1 MSAIASIDAR
11 EILDSKGDLT
21 VEVELKLADGSA
33 GVDSVPSGASVGKA
47 EAITQNTQQAVENVR
62 SEICKNLLGK
72 EFWDKRELDDLL
84 IKLDGTENKSRLG
97 VNAVLPVSMAFARA
111 TAVSLKLKLYQY
123 IGKLADISEFKLPR
137 PTVLVMEG
145 GRHGNWA
152 TDIQELMV
160 IPVSG
165 GFDSFARELEA
176 CLGVFRT
183 LEKILSEKGWSTGV
197 GFEGGYCPAELV
209 SNDEALALVTQAA
222 GNQFVLGIDVAASEF
237 FKSGKYVLKSENNR
251 SLSPAA
257 WADELVKWSQ
267 EFPIW
272 SIEDPFDQ
280 EEWNSWSDFV
290 KKVGGKQQIVGDDLV
305 VTNVERIKKAVSVSA
320 INAVLIKL
328 NQIGTVTETL
338 EAVKLA
344 HQAEMKTIV
353 SHRAGETNDD
363 FVADFAVGTGSQMCK
378 FGGLDRGERLAKYN
392 RLLGIE
398 GELFG

>member
-1 MSAIASIDAR
+1 
-11 EILDSKGDLT
+11 
-21 VEVELKLADGSA
+21 
-33 GVDSVPSGASVGKA
+33 
-47 EAITQNTQQAVENVR
+47 
-62 SEICKNLLGK
+62 
-72 EFWDKRELDDLL
+72 
-84 IKLDGTENKSRLG
+84 
-97 VNAVLPVSMAFARA
+97 
-111 TAVSLKLKLYQY
+111 
-123 IGKLADISEFKLPR
+123 
-137 PTVLVMEG
+137 
-145 GRHGNWA
+145 
-152 TDIQELMV
+152 
-160 IPVSG
+160 
-165 GFDSFARELEA
+165 
-176 CLGVFRT
+176 
-183 LEKILSEKGWSTGV
+183 
-197 GFEGGYCPAELV
+197 
-209 SNDEALALVTQAA
+209 
-222 GNQFVLGIDVAASEF
+222 VLGIDVAASEF